1 MIVPA
6 VGLVR
11 RPSVGNG
18 AIPMTMPMSYRRVEV
33 LTGVERRRRY
43 SMEEQVRLVA
53 EAAEPGMSVSLVA
66 RRHGMNP
73 SLLFRWRQ
81 LLSGGRVRPATTG
94 FVPVRIADD
103 GMASAPPPPLAPS
116 NERPDGDA
124 GGLIEI
130 VLTDGRRV
138 RVDQRV
144 DPSALRRVLA
154 ALAPS

>member
-1 MIVPA
+1 
-6 VGLVR
+6 
-11 RPSVGNG
+11 
-18 AIPMTMPMSYRRVEV
+18 
-33 LTGVERRRRY
+33 VERRRRY
-43 SMEEQVRLVA
+43 SMDEKVRLVA

-66 RRHGMNP
+66 RRHGVNP

-81 LLSGGRVRPATTG
+81 LLSTDRSRPVATG
-94 FVPVRIADD
+94 LVPVRIADD
-103 GMASAPPPPLAPS
+103 GMDPAMSPALAPS
-116 NERPDGDA
+116 NEGPGDDA

-144 DPSALRRVLA
+144 DASALRRVLA

>member
-1 MIVPA
+1 MMVPT
-6 VGLVR
+6 VGLVT
-11 RPSVGNG
+11 RPGVGNG
-18 AIPMTMPMSYRRVEV
+18 AIPMTMPLSYRGVEV

-43 SMEEQVRLVA
+43 SMDEKVRLVA

-66 RRHGMNP
+66 RRHGVNP

-81 LLSGGRVRPATTG
+81 LLSTDRSRPVATG
-94 FVPVRIADD
+94 LVPIRIADE
-103 GMASAPPPPLAPS
+103 GMDRALAPS
-116 NERPDGDA
+116 LAPSHECTDDDA
-124 GGLIEI
+124 GSLIEI

-144 DPSALRRVLA
+144 DASALRRVLA

>member
-1 MIVPA
+1 MMVPV
-6 VGLVR
+6 VGQLT
-11 RPSVGNG
+11 RPRVCNG
-18 AIPMTMPMSYRRVEV
+18 AIPMTMPMSYRGVEV

-43 SMEEQVRLVA
+43 SMDEKVRLVA

-66 RRHGMNP
+66 RRHGVSP

-81 LLSGGRVRPATTG
+81 LLSADRSRPVATG
-94 FVPVRIADD
+94 LVPMRIADD
-103 GMASAPPPPLAPS
+103 GMDSGPPPQASS
-116 NERPDGDA
+116 NEHPDGDA

-154 ALAPS
+154 ALTPS